1 MTSDL
6 PGEPGALDPGLD
18 QLFRTLTAAA
28 TPDELAGEQDVLTM
42 FRANVRPPATTPPIP
57 AGQARGRVG
66 SAAAGS
72 RQSAARAFHA
82 PVRWSIRLA
91 AAATL
96 ALGGAAAAAYASALP
111 APVQHIAHSVLGFAG
126 VPDDSRGT
134 TPNPHRHHHHH
145 AGPTGGPSATAP
157 AQGTRAPTASKS
169 AGPSS
174 SPSPTASAS
183 PSPTAATGPSLLSAT
198 AASTEIT
205 AGSDAVIS
213 GQLTRSGTGVP
224 GVTVT
229 LVERRAGKLTWRV
242 AGTGQTNADGNVAIQ
257 VAALA
262 TNAVFRL
269 KIPGA
274 PPSAAV
280 RVVVQPPID
289 AVLDPG
295 PGNVRDLLV
304 VSTQYAHRGNVVVL
318 QVQSAKG
325 SWVYLRSK
333 RLTAAGKTTFI
344 LSGKRLKNRE
354 VRVVLLATVRHGASV
369 LQNPILVPAPS

>member
-6 PGEPGALDPGLD
+6 PSEPRAHDPGLD

-28 TPDELAGEQDVLTM
+28 TPEELAGEQDVLTM
-42 FRANVRPPATTPPIP
+42 FRANVRPPANMAPVPGGP
-57 AGQARGRVG
+57 ARGRLG

-72 RQSAARAFHA
+72 RKSATRVFHA
-82 PVRWSIRLA
+82 PFRWSIRLA

-126 VPDDSRGT
+126 VPDNSQGS
-134 TPNPHRHHHHH
+134 TPNPRHHHHPRPA
-145 AGPTGGPSATAP
+145 AGHSATAP
-157 AQGTRAPTASKS
+157 AQGTTAPTASKS
-169 AGPSS
+169 AAA
-174 SPSPTASAS
+174 SPSPTASPTPT
-183 PSPTAATGPSLLSAT
+183 PSVATGPSLLSAT
-198 AASTEIT
+198 AASAEIT
-205 AGSDAVIS
+205 AGSDAVID
-213 GQLTRSGTGVP
+213 GQLTRSGKGVP

-229 LVERRAGKLTWRV
+229 LYERRAGKLIWQV
-242 AGTGQTNADGNVAIQ
+242 AGTAQTNADGNVAVQ
-257 VAALA
+257 VAALH

-280 RVVVQPPID
+280 RIIVQPPI
-289 AVLDPG
+289 AAMLDPG
-295 PGNVRDLLV
+295 PGNVRDVLV

-325 SWVYLRSK
+325 AWVYLRSK
-333 RLTAAGKTTFI
+333 RLTAAGKTKFI
-344 LSGKRLKNRE
+344 LSGNRLKNRE